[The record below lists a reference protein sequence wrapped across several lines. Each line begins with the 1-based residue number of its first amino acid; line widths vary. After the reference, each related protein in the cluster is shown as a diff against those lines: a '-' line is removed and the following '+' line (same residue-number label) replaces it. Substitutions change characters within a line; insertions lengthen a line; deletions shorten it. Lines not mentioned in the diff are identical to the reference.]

1 MNTKE
6 WYSAQELAQAPLPGL
21 PETVSAI
28 IRRAKKEAWRT
39 QKRAVGKGIEYH
51 LSSLPLAAQEALLRA
66 ESREILAAPPAP
78 PPAPVLELEDPD
90 VARARKA
97 EGDAAAALLAGKARA
112 RIEAKREIVAV
123 LLAAKRAEDKADF
136 GTLVGRYNDGILAVS
151 AETRALEPRIS
162 LPSFY
167 RWVKQLDRYGLARL
181 AGRYGNRA
189 GCSLID
195 RQPQLA
201 AALRGLLVEHPHAK
215 ATFATEWLRA
225 RYDALPAEIAGD
237 GPLDLPGVT
246 AVRRWMKRWKVDHA
260 ELYTRLRNP
269 DDWKSRYMLGWGDAS
284 AGILRLNQVWEF
296 DSTPADVLLK
306 DGRHSILGVV
316 DVYSRRL
323 RLHVSK
329 TSKAAAF
336 ASLLRGALCDWG
348 ILEVAETDNGAEY
361 VGTHVSRIFQA
372 LGVEHRRSAPFSPW
386 QKPFIERAFRTF
398 SHDLLELLPGYVG
411 HDVAEREQLRA
422 RAAFADRLFTKNA
435 VVTLNLTAADLQ
447 KFCDRWC
454 AAYHVRAHSALGCT
468 PLERVANWR
477 QPLRMVSNERV
488 LDLLLMDAPGDGW
501 RTVSKSSGVRLDTFD
516 YLAPEL
522 ALYVNQRVRVLYDPE
537 GDAGRVWCFDAQG
550 GFIALAECPELTGI
564 DRQAI
569 AAHAKA
575 LQHQHI
581 QAAVQEARAEA
592 KQINVKTALT
602 EVMDA
607 RDAAANKLVQFP
619 PRTESHETPAIAG
632 AQAALD
638 AQAPRPAEVV
648 PAEKLTELREKMAR
662 DDADRARRAERPVFE
677 TFYSRAHWIY
687 ERVLRGKIAVG
698 EVSAEDRDW
707 LRGYVRSEPSSNRN
721 LERVLR
727 DFFPRFDEVKAS
739 LLREEGEESADAGQ
753 QTG

>member
-1 MNTKE
+1 MKE
-6 WYSAQELAQAPLPGL
+6 WYTASELMDMPGL
-21 PETVSAI
+21 PASERR
-28 IRRAKKEAWRT
+28 IRDRAKRDHWQSRPRQA
-39 QKRAVGKGIEYH
+39 KGGGLEYH
-51 LSSLPLAAQEALLRA
+51 LSALPLAAQEALLRA
-66 ESREILAAPPAP
+66 ESAPILAESPAP

-97 EGDAAAALLAGKARA
+97 EGDAAAALLAGKARG
-112 RIEAKREIVAV
+112 RIESKREIVAV
-123 LLAAKRAEDKADF
+123 LLAAKRAEDRADF

-167 RWVKQLDRYGLARL
+167 RWVKHLDRYGLARL

-215 ATFATEWLRA
+215 STFAAEWLRA

-246 AVRRWMKRWKVDHA
+246 AVRRWLKRWKRVHA
-260 ELYTRLRNP
+260 ELYARLRNP
-269 DDWKSRYMLGWGDAS
+269 DDWKGRYMLGWGDAS

-296 DSTPADVLLK
+296 DSTPADVLLA
-306 DGRHSILGVV
+306 DGRHSVLGVI
-316 DVYSRRL
+316 DVYSRRV
-323 RLHVSK
+323 RLHVSR
-329 TSKAAAF
+329 TSKAAAV
-336 ASLLRGALCDWG
+336 ASLLRGCLRDWG
-348 ILEVAETDNGAEY
+348 VPEVAKTDNGQEY
-361 VGTHVSRIFQA
+361 VSHHISRIFQA
-372 LGVEHRRSAPFSPW
+372 LGIEQQCSAPFSPW
-386 QKPFIERAFRTF
+386 QKPFVERSFRTF
-398 SHDLLELLPGYVG
+398 SHDLMEYLPGYAGHNVG
-411 HDVAEREQLRA
+411 EREQLRA

-454 AAYHVRAHSALGCT
+454 AAYHVRPHSGLGCT

-477 QPLRMVSNERV
+477 QPLRMVGNERV

-537 GDAGRVWCFDAQG
+537 GDAGRIWCFDAQG
-550 GFIALAECPELTGI
+550 GFIAVAECPELTGV
-564 DRQAI
+564 DRKAI

-581 QAAVQEARAEA
+581 QSAVQEARAEA
-592 KQINVKTALT
+592 KQIGVKAALA

-607 RDAAANKLVQFP
+607 RDAAAAKLLKFP
-619 PRTESHETPAIAG
+619 NRAEDHGTPAIAG
-632 AQAALD
+632 AQTALD

-648 PAEKLTELREKMAR
+648 PAERMAELRDKLER
-662 DDADRARRAERPVFE
+662 EDAERARRAERPAFE

-687 ERVLRGKIAVG
+687 ERVLRGKVSVG

-739 LLREEGEESADAGQ
+739 LLREEGE
-753 QTG
+753 

>member
-1 MNTKE
+1 MSSVYVSSSLIAAVCGITVQAVNQRINKE
-6 WYSAQELAQAPLPGL
+6 KIEW
-21 PETVSAI
+21 
-28 IRRAKKEAWRT
+28 RKKEGRGGG
-39 QKRAVGKGIEYH
+39 REYLVAKLPAEWQEPIYRH
-51 LSSLPLAAQEALLRA
+51 LS
-66 ESREILAAPPAP
+66 PPSIIPPPPPSP
-78 PPAPVLELEDPD
+78 PPALEIESPD
-90 VARARKA
+90 IARARKA
-97 EGDAAAALLAGKARA
+97 EGDAAAALLAGKAKTRM
-112 RIEAKREIVAV
+112 EAKREIVAV
-123 LLAAKRAEDKADF
+123 LLAAQRAEDKADF
-136 GTLVGRYNDGILAVS
+136 GTLVGRYNDGLLAVS
-151 AETRALEPRIS
+151 EPTRALEPRIS

-189 GCSLID
+189 GCGLID

-215 ATFATEWLRA
+215 STFAAEWLRA

-246 AVRRWMKRWKVDHA
+246 AVRRWLQRWKRDHA

-296 DSTPADVLLK
+296 DSTPADVLLT
-306 DGRHSILGVV
+306 DGRHSILGVI
-316 DVYSRRL
+316 DVYSRRV

-329 TSKAAAF
+329 TSKAAAV
-336 ASLLRGALCDWG
+336 ASLLRGCLRDWG
-348 ILEVAETDNGAEY
+348 VPEVAKTDNGQEY
-361 VGTHVSRIFQA
+361 VSHHVSRIFQA
-372 LGVEHRRSAPFSPW
+372 LGIEQQCSAPFSPW
-386 QKPFIERAFRTF
+386 QKPFVERSFRTF
-398 SHDLLELLPGYVG
+398 SHDLIEYLPGYAGHSVG
-411 HDVAEREQLRA
+411 EREQLRA

-447 KFCDRWC
+447 TFCDRWC
-454 AAYHVRAHSALGCT
+454 AAYHVRPHSGLGRT

-477 QPLRMVSNERV
+477 QPLRMVGNERV

-550 GFIALAECPELTGI
+550 GFIALAECPELTGV
-564 DRQAI
+564 DRKAI
-569 AAHAKA
+569 AAHAKT

-592 KQINVKTALT
+592 KQINVKTALN

-607 RDAAANKLVQFP
+607 RDAAAHKLVQFP
-619 PRTESHETPAIAG
+619 PRTESHDTPAIAG
-632 AQAALD
+632 AQTALD
-638 AQAPRPAEVV
+638 AQTPRPAEVV
-648 PAEKLTELREKMAR
+648 PPEKLTELREKLAR
-662 DDADRARRAERPVFE
+662 EDADRARRAERPVFE

-687 ERVLRGKIAVG
+687 SRVLRGQVAVG
-698 EVSAEDRDW
+698 EVSAEDREW

-727 DFFPRFDEVKAS
+727 DFFPRFDEVKAT
-739 LLREEGEESADAGQ
+739 LLREEGEETESADAGQ
-753 QTG
+753 HAG

>member
-1 MNTKE
+1 M
-6 WYSAQELAQAPLPGL
+6 PDLPR
-21 PETVSAI
+21 TDRR
-28 IRRAKKEAWRT
+28 IRARADSEGWRS
-39 QKRAVGKGIEYH
+39 RPREFGKGIEYH
-51 LSSLPLAAQEALLRA
+51 LSALPLAVQEALLRA
-66 ESREILAAPPAP
+66 EAREVLAETPAP
-78 PPAPVLELEDPD
+78 PPAPVLELEDPE

-112 RIEAKREIVAV
+112 RVEAKREIVAV

-151 AETRALEPRIS
+151 DETRALEPRIS

-167 RWVKQLDRYGLARL
+167 RWVKQLDRYGLSRL

-189 GCSLID
+189 GCSIVD

-215 ATFATEWLRA
+215 ATFTTEWLRA
-225 RYDALPAEIAGD
+225 RYAALPAEIAGD

-246 AVRRWMKRWKVDHA
+246 AVRRWMKRWKRDHA

-284 AGILRLNQVWEF
+284 AGISRLNQVWEF

-306 DGRHSILGVV
+306 DGRHSILGVI
-316 DVYSRRL
+316 DVYSRRV

-329 TSKAAAF
+329 TSKAAAV
-336 ASLLRGALCDWG
+336 ASLLRGCLRDWG
-348 ILEVAETDNGAEY
+348 VPEIAKTDNGQEY
-361 VGTHVSRIFQA
+361 VSHHVSRIFQA
-372 LGVEHRRSAPFSPW
+372 LGIEQQCSAPFSPW
-386 QKPFIERAFRTF
+386 QKPFVERSFRTF
-398 SHDLLELLPGYVG
+398 SHDLMEYLPGYAG

-435 VVTLNLTAADLQ
+435 VVALNLTAADLQ

-501 RTVSKSSGVRLDTFD
+501 RTVSKSSGVRLDAFD
-516 YLAPEL
+516 FLAPEL
-522 ALYVNQRVRVLYDPE
+522 ALYVNQRIRVLYDPE
-537 GDAGRVWCFDAQG
+537 GDAGRVWCFDDQG
-550 GFIALAECPELTGI
+550 GFIALAECPELTGV
-564 DRQAI
+564 DRKAI

-607 RDAAANKLVQFP
+607 RDAAANKLLHFP
-619 PRTESHETPAIAG
+619 NPVSAHDTPAIAG

-638 AQAPRPAEVV
+638 AQTPRPAEVV
-648 PAEKLTELREKMAR
+648 PAEKLNELRKKMAR
-662 DDADRARRAERPVFE
+662 EDADRARRADRPDFA
-677 TFYSRAHWIY
+677 TPYARAHWIY

-707 LRGYVRSEPSSNRN
+707 LRGYVRTEAASSRN

-727 DFFPRFDEVKAS
+727 DFFPRFDEVKAT
-739 LLREEGEESADAGQ
+739 LLREEKEESADAGQ